1 MFTGIAYAAQPA
13 GSPGGFGAFM
23 PIIVLF
29 AIFYFL
35 LIRPQQ
41 KRAKEHQATLEAL
54 KSGDTVIT
62 NGGLYGT
69 VIKIDGQV
77 SGDVVEVRPRQC
89 AGLRQVVQ
97 HHSFDRQLRLLLQNL
112 ITTYAKTRTSFGFFL
127 H

>member
-1 MFTGIAYAAQPA
+1 MFTGIAHAAQPA
-13 GSPGGFGAFM
+13 GSPSGLGAFM

-41 KRAKEHQATLEAL
+41 KKAKEHQATLDAL
-54 KSGDTVIT
+54 QSGDTVIT

-77 SGDVVEVRPRQC
+77 VTLQCSDKVRLKVIKKAISSKVDPLTMSGDE
-89 AGLRQVVQ
+89 
-97 HHSFDRQLRLLLQNL
+97 
-112 ITTYAKTRTSFGFFL
+112 
-127 H
+127 

>member
-1 MFTGIAYAAQPA
+1 MFTGIAHAAQSGGSSA
-13 GSPGGFGAFM
+13 GLGAFM

-41 KRAKEHQATLEAL
+41 KKAKEHTATLEAL

-77 SGDVVEVRPRQC
+77 VTLQCSDKVRVKVIKKAISSKVDPSTM
-89 AGLRQVVQ
+89 AEGE
-97 HHSFDRQLRLLLQNL
+97 
-112 ITTYAKTRTSFGFFL
+112 
-127 H
+127 

>member
-1 MFTGIAYAAQPA
+1 MLASGPLSKEEEMFTGIAYAAQSA
-13 GSPGGFGAFM
+13 GSPGGLGAFM

-41 KRAKEHQATLEAL
+41 KKAKEHSATLDAL
-54 KSGDTVIT
+54 KSGDTVVT

-77 SGDVVEVRPRQC
+77 VTLQCSDKVRVKVVKKAVSSKVDPSTMEE
-89 AGLRQVVQ
+89 GE
-97 HHSFDRQLRLLLQNL
+97 
-112 ITTYAKTRTSFGFFL
+112 
-127 H
+127 

>member
-13 GSPGGFGAFM
+13 GSSGGLGAFM

-54 KSGDTVIT
+54 KVEDTVIT
-62 NGGLYGT
+62 NAGIYGT
-69 VIKIDGQV
+69 VKKIDGH
-77 SGDVVEVRPRQC
+77 VVTLQCSDKVRIKVIKKSISTKVDPSTMEE
-89 AGLRQVVQ
+89 GE
-97 HHSFDRQLRLLLQNL
+97 
-112 ITTYAKTRTSFGFFL
+112 
-127 H
+127 

>member
-13 GSPGGFGAFM
+13 GPGGGLGAFM

-41 KRAKEHQATLEAL
+41 KKSKEHQATLDAL
-54 KSGDTVIT
+54 QSGDTVVT

-69 VIKIDGQV
+69 VIKIDGHVVTLQCSDKV
-77 SGDVVEVRPRQC
+77 RVKVVKKAISSKVDPSTMEEGD
-89 AGLRQVVQ
+89 L
-97 HHSFDRQLRLLLQNL
+97 
-112 ITTYAKTRTSFGFFL
+112 
-127 H
+127 